1 MLIFYVIAR
10 NGFSTLLNKTIK
22 YCFVREGAV
31 SQSDPARKVEQNYV
45 FACGA
50 GAKCEAVALSAH
62 APNNPRQRSD
72 VAIHKS
78 TVLCV

>member
-1 MLIFYVIAR
+1 M
-10 NGFSTLLNKTIK
+10 
-22 YCFVREGAV
+22 

-62 APNNPRQRSD
+62 APNNPKQRND

-78 TVLCV
+78 TVLCVQGEPSANFYNIVSFPLDDRRESL